1 MEALHLRKGARLAG
15 PVLRRLVATNP
26 AAAQQ
31 AQQGRQFFAAAYNLA
46 KKVTPKISATEAAA
60 LDAGT
65 VGFDRDIF
73 AGNPSLAQLKQK
85 YDLKVSGRLA
95 RACVRRL
102 CSASCIDR
110 AGVWWGWGL
119 GAEVARWRAA
129 WCLLIGM

>member
-15 PVLRRLVATNP
+15 PALRRLVATNP
-26 AAAQQ
+26 AAAQ

-85 YDLKVSGRLA
+85 YDLKVSGRA
-95 RACVRRL
+95 ACVRAL
-102 CSASCIDR
+102 ALF
-110 AGVWWGWGL
+110 GVVHGPGRSGGVL
-119 GAEVARWRAA
+119 RCHDEEQPGVF
-129 WCLLIGM
+129 

>member
-15 PVLRRLVATNP
+15 PALRRLVATNP
-26 AAAQQ
+26 AAAQ

-95 RACVRRL
+95 RACVGFVRR
-102 CSASCIDR
+102 R
-110 AGVWWGWGL
+110 ALTGPVGVGVGVGGSVL
-119 GAEVARWRAA
+119 RWQPDGERP
-129 WCLLIGM
+129 GVN

>member
-15 PVLRRLVATNP
+15 PALRRLVATNP
-26 AAAQQ
+26 AAAQ

-85 YDLKVSGRLA
+85 YDLKVSWRARSCVRSFVRRRALTGPMWGCGAGAGWASTSGRLH
-95 RACVRRL
+95 
-102 CSASCIDR
+102 ID
-110 AGVWWGWGL
+110 
-119 GAEVARWRAA
+119 
-129 WCLLIGM
+129 

>member
-15 PVLRRLVATNP
+15 PALRRLVATNP
-26 AAAQQ
+26 AAAQ

-85 YDLKVSGRLA
+85 YDLKVSGRV
-95 RACVRRL
+95 RACVGFVRR
-102 CSASCIDR
+102 R
-110 AGVWWGWGL
+110 ALTGRVCGGGGGPVLRWHDGERPGVY
-119 GAEVARWRAA
+119 
-129 WCLLIGM
+129 